1 MLPIH
6 FLSVTMST
14 TVQMSIFWTLHDHL
28 AMPSLNKESFF
39 SFLFNFKNIVD
50 LPSSVNVSAITSI
63 S

>member
-28 AMPSLNKESFF
+28 AMPSLNKESLFFF
-39 SFLFNFKNIVD
+39 SFQF
-50 LPSSVNVSAITSI
+50 
-63 S
+63 